1 MPDRPDTEAAEERLD
16 ELEEDIEQTREQTR
30 RSGTAEQRD
39 EPTTGFTPTTAENP
53 VDPDDDVGEAV
64 KGS

>member
-30 RSGTAEQRD
+30 RTRPAEQRD
-39 EPTTGFTPTTAENP
+39 EPGTGFTPTTAENP
-53 VDPDDDVGEAV
+53 VDPDEGVGGPAE
-64 KGS
+64 GG